1 MSIPLSQNEIIKV
14 LIEQADFRIE
24 GHNLRKFSNNF
35 EGLQDL
41 ISVPDI
47 YYESEDLLIEN
58 YIDNSKGKSI
68 QD

>member
-24 GHNLRKFSNNF
+24 GHNLRKFRNNF

-41 ISVPDI
+41 ISVPEI

-58 YIDNSKGKSI
+58 YIDNSKGKS
-68 QD
+68 